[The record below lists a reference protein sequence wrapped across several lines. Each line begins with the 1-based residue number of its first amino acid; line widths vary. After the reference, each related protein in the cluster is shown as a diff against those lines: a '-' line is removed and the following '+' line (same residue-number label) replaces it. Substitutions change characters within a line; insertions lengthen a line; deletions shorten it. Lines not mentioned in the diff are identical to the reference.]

1 MGRRKKGAKKRKK
14 IVQQCLL
21 LLKLLSTEHAGKV
34 TKPEGVMQAEA
45 KMMTTVPTATHPR
58 RRLARR
64 PFRQSS
70 SALSD
75 IVAHNSHNNKR
86 QRMHPKLL

>member
-1 MGRRKKGAKKRKK
+1 MGRRTKGAKKRKK
-14 IVQQCLL
+14 FVQQRLL

-45 KMMTTVPTATHPR
+45 KMMTTVPTATHHSQLTHPR

-64 PFRQSS
+64 PLRQSIS
-70 SALSD
+70 LTLHCR
-75 IVAHNSHNNKR
+75 I
-86 QRMHPKLL
+86 L